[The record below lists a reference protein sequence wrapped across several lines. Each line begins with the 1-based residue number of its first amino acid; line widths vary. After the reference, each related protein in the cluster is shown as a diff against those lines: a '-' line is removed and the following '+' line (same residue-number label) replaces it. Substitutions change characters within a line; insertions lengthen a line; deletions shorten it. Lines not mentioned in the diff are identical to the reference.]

1 MHTSGFYK
9 KDNDSLL
16 YAPNWVQS
24 KDYTLIRSDKDKYS
38 YPIDGWSWFDDA
50 ATAYTA
56 NGLPVPN
63 SGDIAIQTQ
72 IASDVDWEGF
82 KNHLDTNGI
91 YEQMLDI
98 DFSVATDA
106 FQAISFILGGIETGD
121 NIRQINIFYQVFV
134 QKSPP
139 ELIKA
144 LSDAIARFNIPIEL
158 D

>member
-1 MHTSGFYK
+1 
-9 KDNDSLL
+9 
-16 YAPNWVQS
+16 
-24 KDYTLIRSDKDKYS
+24 LIRSDKDKYN

-56 NGLPVPN
+56 NDLPIPN
-63 SGDIAIQTQ
+63 AGDIAIQTQ

-82 KNHLDTNGI
+82 KSHLDSTGI
-91 YEQMLDI
+91 YEQMLAV

-106 FQAISFILGGIETGD
+106 FQSISFILGGIETGD
-121 NIRQINIFYQVFV
+121 NIRQINIFYQVFN

-144 LSDAIARFNIPIEL
+144 LSDAIARFNIPIKI
-158 D
+158 

>member
-1 MHTSGFYK
+1 MNTSGFYK

-24 KDYTLIRSDKDKYS
+24 KDYTLIRNDKGKYN
-38 YPIDGWSWFDDA
+38 YPVDGWAWFDDA
-50 ATAYTA
+50 ASAYAA
-56 NGLPVPN
+56 NGLSLPSP
-63 SGDIAIQTQ
+63 GDIAIQAQ
-72 IASDVDWEGF
+72 IASNADWEGF
-82 KNHLDTNGI
+82 KSHLDTNGI
-91 YEQMLDI
+91 YEQMLAV

-121 NIRQINIFYQVFV
+121 NIRQINIFYQVFK

-144 LSDAIARFNIPIEL
+144 LSDAIAQFNVPIQIS
-158 D
+158 